1 MLKLDQIITGKSD
14 PRPLHPRLAACLITA
29 ALAAPAVASAQGAAG
44 APAPSWPVR
53 PVRLVVPY
61 APGGGLDILARLL
74 APRLAER
81 WNQTVLV
88 DNRPGASGQ
97 LGAQIVSAAAADG
110 QTLVMISTE
119 HITAP
124 MVYKR
129 KLYDPIASFTPLVQ
143 IGAQSYLLVVNAG
156 LPVASVK
163 ELVALARSRKPT
175 LNYTSAG
182 TGSVGHL
189 SGELFK
195 SMAGIEM
202 THVPYKGTGPALAD
216 TVAGQVQVMVVNPLP
231 AMPHIKSGRL
241 RLLAVTDSQ
250 RVATLPET
258 PTIAEAGLPGFST
271 RGWNGLLAPAGTP
284 RPIVLRINESVVDIL
299 RTGEVRER
307 MSSEGTEP
315 IGSTPDAF
323 RALMVADQKVWA
335 AVVAKMKI
343 DGE

>member
-1 MLKLDQIITGKSD
+1 MKNAVMPSA
-14 PRPLHPRLAACLITA
+14 PLLLLLLPTLGLMP
-29 ALAAPAVASAQGAAG
+29 AAPVLAQPAAD
-44 APAPSWPVR
+44 PAWPAR

-61 APGGGLDILARLL
+61 SPGGGLDILARLL

-81 WNQTVLV
+81 WGQGVLV

-97 LGAQIVSAAAADG
+97 LGAQIVAGAAPDG
-110 QTLVMISTE
+110 HTLVMISTE

-124 MVYKR
+124 MVYR
-129 KLYDPIASFTPLVQ
+129 RQLYDPIASFTPIVQ

-156 LPVASVK
+156 VPAQSVK
-163 ELVALARSRKPT
+163 ELVALARTRK

-202 THVPYKGTGPALAD
+202 THVPYKGTGPALVD
-216 TVAGQVQVMVVNPLP
+216 TVSGQVQVMVVNPLP
-231 AMPHIKSGRL
+231 AMPHVKSGRL
-241 RLLAVTDSQ
+241 RLLAVTDA
-250 RVATLPET
+250 RRIAALPDV
-258 PTIAEAGLPGFST
+258 PTIAEAGIAGFVT
-271 RGWNGLLAPAGTP
+271 TGWNGLLAPAGTP
-284 RPIVLRINESVVDIL
+284 RAVVTRINEAVVALVRAPEL
-299 RTGEVRER
+299 RDR

-315 IGSTPDAF
+315 VGGTPEAF
-323 RALMVADQKVWA
+323 RALMLSDQKRWS

-343 DGE
+343 DVD